1 MERNVVIV
9 QVKHSKAERERET
22 VQKHIRGFLARR
34 RVGETI
40 KKEMANLEK
49 EAIKAVKPPQLTP
62 CSSPAISR
70 LLPNPLIT
78 SSTPELLVSFLTFR
92 RKICTF
98 QRTLRRLRRD
108 INDVKAHNIAYE
120 TALNVKKNSN
130 LTEYRL
136 QNLKGLRKCTS
147 LEQQTKAAKLIQ
159 RVWRGY
165 KTRRDNGEVIQKLHE
180 AMETYRENM
189 NRLELTQD
197 RLQDNRPACQKCVLR
212 KDRQILFSRLYE
224 YTEMLFGTSLYRT
237 KVAAICICN
246 STFCLK
252 SYVLFRPSNQ
262 LVFHAL

>member
-1 MERNVVIV
+1 MAKCQETEKIVLVQSYIRRFLAKKEMNTLRKNQRETERKVLMEKDGRRKMERNVVIV

-98 QRTLRRLRRD
+98 
-108 INDVKAHNIAYE
+108 
-120 TALNVKKNSN
+120 
-130 LTEYRL
+130 
-136 QNLKGLRKCTS
+136 
-147 LEQQTKAAKLIQ
+147 
-159 RVWRGY
+159 
-165 KTRRDNGEVIQKLHE
+165 
-180 AMETYRENM
+180 
-189 NRLELTQD
+189 
-197 RLQDNRPACQKCVLR
+197 
-212 KDRQILFSRLYE
+212 
-224 YTEMLFGTSLYRT
+224 
-237 KVAAICICN
+237 
-246 STFCLK
+246 
-252 SYVLFRPSNQ
+252 
-262 LVFHAL
+262 